1 MEIINDTLNWCKG
14 EIFEGKMSL
23 LFGVSVLII
32 SFAYFKWGSTP
43 GARAMFLP
51 LLVIAIL
58 TISAGI
64 YLVGTNQKRMP
75 RYEIQFKENPQQFL
89 ENEKKRTADFIRWYP
104 ITQKIFFGVMILG
117 MLLLLLS
124 HAPNIRAIGIS
135 LMLLSFYV
143 FVLDHFSEE
152 RATFYYSKIV
162 EHSLN

>member
-1 MEIINDTLNWCKG
+1 MNFIDDTVNWCKG

-23 LFGVSVLII
+23 LFGMVVLLL

-51 LLVIAIL
+51 LLVVAIL

-64 YLVGTNQKRMP
+64 YLVNTNQKRIP
-75 RYEIQFKENPQQFL
+75 RYESQFKENPQQFL
-89 ENEKKRTADFIRWYP
+89 ENEKMRTEDFIRWYP
-104 ITQKIFFGVMILG
+104 ITQKIFFVVMIAG
-117 MLLLLLS
+117 MLCLILS
-124 HAPNIRAIGIS
+124 HSSIIRAIGIAV
-135 LMLLSFYV
+135 MLLVLYV

-162 EHSLN
+162 ERSTN

>member
-1 MEIINDTLNWCKG
+1 MNFIDDTVNWCKG

-23 LFGVSVLII
+23 LFGMVMLIL
-32 SFAYFKWGSTP
+32 SFVYFKWGSTP

-64 YLVGTNQKRMP
+64 YLVNTNQKRIP
-75 RYEIQFKENPQQFL
+75 RYESQFKENPQQFL
-89 ENEKKRTADFIRWYP
+89 ESEKMRTEDFIRWYP
-104 ITQKIFFGVMILG
+104 ITQKIFFGIMIVG
-117 MLLLLLS
+117 MLCLILS
-124 HAPNIRAIGIS
+124 HSSIIRAIGIA
-135 LMLLSFYV
+135 LMLLVLYV

-152 RATFYYSKIV
+152 RAIFYYSKII

>member
-1 MEIINDTLNWCKG
+1 MEVINDTLNWCKG

-23 LFGVSVLII
+23 LFGVSILVI

-51 LLVIAIL
+51 LLGIAIL

-64 YLVGTNQKRMP
+64 YLVNTNQKRMP

-89 ENEKKRTADFIRWYP
+89 KSEKKRTADFIRWYP
-104 ITQKIFFGVMILG
+104 ITQKIFFGIMILG
-117 MLLLLLS
+117 MLFLLSS
-124 HAPNIRAIGIS
+124 HAPNIRAIGIA

>member
-1 MEIINDTLNWCKG
+1 MEVINDTLNWCKG

-23 LFGVSVLII
+23 LFGVSILII
-32 SFAYFKWGSTP
+32 SLAYFKWGSTP

-64 YLVGTNQKRMP
+64 YLVNTNQKRMP

-89 ENEKKRTADFIRWYP
+89 ESEKNRTANFIRWYP
-104 ITQKIFFGVMILG
+104 ITQKIFFGIMILG
-117 MLLLLLS
+117 MLFLLLS
-124 HAPNIRAIGIS
+124 HAPNIRAIGIA